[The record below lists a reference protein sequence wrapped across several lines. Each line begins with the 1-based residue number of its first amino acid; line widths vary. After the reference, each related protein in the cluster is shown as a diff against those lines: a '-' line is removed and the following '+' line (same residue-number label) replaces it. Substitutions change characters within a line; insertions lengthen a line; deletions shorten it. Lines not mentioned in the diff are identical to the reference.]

1 MCERLGLV
9 RDGRGAGMCGDLV
22 YVELYL
28 PLIFIGFFMRHEV
41 RRQVLFNIPYMFGA
55 IAKMNYDWLIRAQPP
70 TMWFAQ

>member
-1 MCERLGLV
+1 M
-9 RDGRGAGMCGDLV
+9 RGFGFIWSYD
-22 YVELYL
+22 L
-28 PLIFIGFFMRHEV
+28 PLIFCFFYASRA

>member
-1 MCERLGLV
+1 MSGWGWCV
-9 RDGRGAGMCGDLV
+9 MVVGRGCAGIWFMWSYISL
-22 YVELYL
+22 LFL
-28 PLIFIGFFMRHEV
+28 LFFFMRHEV

>member
-1 MCERLGLV
+1 
-9 RDGRGAGMCGDLV
+9 
-22 YVELYL
+22 
-28 PLIFIGFFMRHEV
+28 MRHEV